1 MAVGLSKTMNSGR
14 QQKQALIQEYLNQ
27 MPLALRDSFSATQMN
42 AVEHLLEKAIVIPKP
57 QPKLVDLRFVVDLVI
72 TRFYVVL
79 WVGKD
84 RRSQPRTMKTEGIT
98 RASNRVAAVL
108 LLLAMNLLIS
118 GIVLLAVY
126 LVKSALGIDLLPGH
140 FGRS

>member
-1 MAVGLSKTMNSGR
+1 MNSGR
-14 QQKQALIQEYLNQ
+14 QQKQALIQDYINQ
-27 MPLALRDSFSATQMN
+27 MPAALRDSFSTTQIN
-42 AVEHLLEKAIVIPKP
+42 AVEHLLEKAIVVPKI

-84 RRSQPRTMKTEGIT
+84 RRSQQRTMKTEGIT
-98 RASNRVAAVL
+98 CVGNRVAAVL
-108 LLLAMNLLIS
+108 LLLAMNLFIS
-118 GIVLLAVY
+118 GIVFLAVY

-140 FGRS
+140 FGRT